1 MANLAF
7 DSSMQNRYYDADG
20 QLHIRR
26 TPISKATVN
35 PYYGREIPDSEKLGL
50 LPDKI
55 YQLLRDPGELAK
67 AAPSFAGKQLMRKHI
82 QVNADDPQHDSIAGA
97 VGSAV
102 EYEHPYLMADLA
114 VWDAEA
120 IAGIETDAV
129 RELSCSYR
137 YRADMTPGVYEGKP
151 YHGVMRDIDAN
162 HVALVEEGRAGHDV
176 MAADA
181 ALEKKMET
189 KFGKALYAMLSAIS
203 PKLAADA
210 ALKPLVIGLSPKKF
224 DSRALEPKLLAMD
237 SALAKDATLAAM
249 QAAKDAA
256 RDEETEEEKKER
268 ERKEAE
274 DRRAKDRK
282 AKDGKKR
289 AKDMSFE
296 EWAKEEEDEPEH
308 ETKEA
313 KDARLAARDAEED
326 DEDREKRREYEKK
339 AEDARKAID
348 GGFDDLVENLEKKGY
363 SKEYATKV
371 AGKVAKEKG
380 DDCAFGAKDRK
391 RAKDEEKEAKDRKAM
406 DEKIKLATD
415 SMRAEF
421 RQIEEAKR
429 DVRPVVGDVIAMDS
443 AADIYTFALDQMK
456 VDHKDVSGAANLRAL
471 FKAAKSAASPTP
483 RVAFDGAGIEEKFPG
498 ANRSLNVL

>member
-1 MANLAF
+1 MADLAL
-7 DSSMQNRYYDADG
+7 DASMQNRYYDADG

-26 TPISKATVN
+26 TPISKAKVN
-35 PYYGREIPDSEKLGL
+35 PYYGREIPGSEALGL
-50 LPDKI
+50 VPDKV
-55 YQLLRDPGELAK
+55 YQLLRDPAELA
-67 AAPSFAGKQLMRKHI
+67 AAAQSFAGKQLMRKHI
-82 QVNADDPQHDSIAGA
+82 QVNADDPQHESIAGA

-137 YRADMTPGVYEGKP
+137 YRADMTPGMYEGKP
-151 YHGVMRDIDAN
+151 YDGVMRDIDAN

-181 ALEKKMET
+181 ALETKMET
-189 KFGKALYAMLSAIS
+189 KFGKAIYSILCAVS

-210 ALKPLVIGLSPKKF
+210 SLKPLVIGIDPKTF
-224 DSRALEPKLLAMD
+224 DPKAIEPKLLAMD

-249 QAAKDAA
+249 QNAKDAST
-256 RDEETEEEKKER
+256 EEEPKEEKKE
-268 ERKEAE
+268 
-274 DRRAKDRK
+274 AKDRK
-282 AKDGKKR
+282 HAKDGKKR

-296 EWAKEEEDEPEH
+296 EWAKEEEEEPEH

-313 KDARLAARDAEED
+313 KDARLAARDSEED
-326 DEDREKRREYEKK
+326 EEDKAKRKEYEKK
-339 AEDARKAID
+339 AEDAKKAMD
-348 GGFDDLVENLEKKGY
+348 GGFDDLVKKLEDKGY
-363 SKEYATKV
+363 SKEYAAKV

-380 DDCAFGAKDRK
+380 DCAFGAKDK
-391 RAKDEEKEAKDRKAM
+391 KAKDEEMEAEDRKAM
-406 DEKIKLATD
+406 DAKIKLATD
-415 SMRAEF
+415 SLRAEF
-421 RQIEEAKR
+421 KEAEEAKR

-456 VDHKDVSGAANLRAL
+456 VDHKDVSGVANLRAL
-471 FKAAKSAASPTP
+471 FKAAKSAAAPAP

-498 ANRSLNVL
+498 ASRSLNVM